1 MGQKSLTDDSD
12 IIISHKVPSHAK
24 RSVAFAY
31 IFVKYS
37 SKTEKDKLWNGNEL
51 PLIFRPA
58 YPELVSMPGVPSYD
72 PLEQQLLASLER
84 ELGVL

>member
-1 MGQKSLTDDSD
+1 MGQKSSTDDSD

-24 RSVAFAY
+24 RLVAFAY
-31 IFVKYS
+31 TFANSLQKPKKHINPENEIS
-37 SKTEKDKLWNGNEL
+37 SF
-51 PLIFRPA
+51 FRPA

>member
-1 MGQKSLTDDSD
+1 MGGVLEANFDAND
-12 IIISHKVPSHAK
+12 ILQH
-24 RSVAFAY
+24 
-31 IFVKYS
+31 
-37 SKTEKDKLWNGNEL
+37 
-51 PLIFRPA
+51 RPA